1 MTMQDI
7 VDDFLNTLRIENG
20 LSENTI
26 KTYANVLKKFIVG
39 LQEQDLH
46 AFDQVQRQDVIH
58 QLMTM
63 NEAGLSTSTLS
74 QFLSALRHFFRYLKL
89 DGQLALNPVE
99 NIALPKKKHPLPQV
113 LTMEEVDRLLEAPD
127 LETYLGL
134 RDRTLLEFM
143 YATGLRVSE
152 TVMLPLS
159 GLHEDLQFIQTIGK
173 GNKERI
179 VPLNEGAVEWLTF
192 YIQKVRPELLGK
204 TDQSKGR
211 LFVNHH
217 GRPLSRQ
224 GVWKKLKQYLQI
236 AGIQKNISPHTLR
249 HSFATHLLEN
259 GADLRVVQELLG
271 HSDISTT
278 QIYTHIHSQH
288 MKTTYEKTFPR
299 A

>member
-39 LQEQDLH
+39 LQEQDIH

-204 TDQSKGR
+204 TDHSKGR

>member
-1 MTMQDI
+1 
-7 VDDFLNTLRIENG
+7 
-20 LSENTI
+20 
-26 KTYANVLKKFIVG
+26 
-39 LQEQDLH
+39 
-46 AFDQVQRQDVIH
+46 
-58 QLMTM
+58 
-63 NEAGLSTSTLS
+63 
-74 QFLSALRHFFRYLKL
+74 
-89 DGQLALNPVE
+89 
-99 NIALPKKKHPLPQV
+99 
-113 LTMEEVDRLLEAPD
+113 
-127 LETYLGL
+127 
-134 RDRTLLEFM
+134 M

-159 GLHEDLQFIQTIGK
+159 ELHEDLQFIQTIGK